1 MKKHAITARVDLSSA
16 DAARNSKAMSDFERR
31 LQESD
36 DRVKGVTLSIKGFD
50 DSVRK
55 ELEEI
60 LKK

>member
-1 MKKHAITARVDLSSA
+1 MKKQAITARVDLSSA
-16 DAARNSKAMSDFERR
+16 DAARHSEAMSDFERR
-31 LQESD
+31 LQATED
-36 DRVKGVTLSIKGFD
+36 GVKRVTLSIKGVD

>member
-1 MKKHAITARVDLSSA
+1 
-16 DAARNSKAMSDFERR
+16 MSDFERR
-31 LQESD
+31 LQATED
-36 DRVKGVTLSIKGFD
+36 GVKRVTLSIKGVD

>member
-1 MKKHAITARVDLSSA
+1 MKKQAITARADLSSA
-16 DAARNSKAMSDFERR
+16 DAARHSEAMSDFERR
-31 LQESD
+31 LQATE
-36 DRVKGVTLSIKGFD
+36 DRVTRVTLSIKGVD

>member
-1 MKKHAITARVDLSSA
+1 LKKQAITARVDLSSA
-16 DAARNSKAMSDFERR
+16 DAARHSEAMSDFERR
-31 LQESD
+31 LQATED
-36 DRVKGVTLSIKGFD
+36 GVKRVTLSIKGVD

>member
-1 MKKHAITARVDLSSA
+1 MIQAITARVDLSSA
-16 DAARNSKAMSDFERR
+16 DAARHSEAMSDFEKR
-31 LQESD
+31 LQATED
-36 DRVKGVTLSIKGFD
+36 GVKGVTLSVKGVG